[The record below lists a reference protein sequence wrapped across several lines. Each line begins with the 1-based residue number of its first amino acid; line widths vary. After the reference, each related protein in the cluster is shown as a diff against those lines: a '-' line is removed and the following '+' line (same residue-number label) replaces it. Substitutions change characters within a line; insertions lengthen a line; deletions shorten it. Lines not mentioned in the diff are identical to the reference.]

1 MFSFFLSDGRDN
13 ILGGTPTYSPDLS
26 PLDNGT
32 FGTFQNCYSLK
43 FKKEKNLHKNRLKAP
58 NLILK
63 EIIIRIFKSQKF
75 KKISAKSIT
84 HQEKVLREVLRRNG
98 DFIASL

>member
-63 EIIIRIFKSQKF
+63 EIIIEYLKVKNLKKF
-75 KKISAKSIT
+75 LPRVLHIKKKFY
-84 HQEKVLREVLRRNG
+84 EK
-98 DFIASL
+98 F